1 MCFGNKNAKRQA
13 KAVEAQ
19 AAQTATNDA
28 YAAQAAAQ
36 AKTSA
41 IQMDQAAK
49 AAAEL
54 LATPVDKAQVSLSED
69 TPAAEIDPTT
79 GRRRTTRSSF
89 QINRS
94 SGINIP
100 S

>member
-1 MCFGNKNAKRQA
+1 MCFGNKTAKKQNKLLETQA
-13 KAVEAQ
+13 KD
-19 AAQTATNDA
+19 AAMNDA
-28 YAAQAAAQ
+28 YSAQSAAQ

-41 IQMDQAAK
+41 INMDNAAK
-49 AAAEL
+49 AAADL
-54 LATPVDKAQVSLSED
+54 LAQPVAKAEVSLSEA

-89 QINRS
+89 QMNRT
-94 SGINIP
+94 SGINI